1 MILIF
6 VFRFVGEGYKPAF
19 WEASKAIWNWR
30 SIATEEGFDQIREVA
45 KKCSGSEE
53 EEDFEAEV
61 EGSTSFEPVH

>member
-1 MILIF
+1 
-6 VFRFVGEGYKPAF
+6 
-19 WEASKAIWNWR
+19 
-30 SIATEEGFDQIREVA
+30 VA